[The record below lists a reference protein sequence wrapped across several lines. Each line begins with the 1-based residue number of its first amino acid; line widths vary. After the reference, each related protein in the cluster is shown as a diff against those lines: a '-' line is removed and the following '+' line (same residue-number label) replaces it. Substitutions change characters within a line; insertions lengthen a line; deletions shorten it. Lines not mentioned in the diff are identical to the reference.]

1 MRIRPRL
8 SASHKCRTRTC
19 RSRPPL
25 TSNFTQYAF
34 FISTSQLLAML
45 CARRCQGNQ
54 TYGRAGSDA
63 NKGRRTWPRERI
75 PDFRFCARLL
85 VPPPLTC
92 CSRLRLQFDC
102 LNFIR
107 QNPKCFIVT
116 YTWQQPRPPDV
127 VVGGEGAAC
136 VRVYMPKASCYLW
149 SHFSVISAPFSLA

>member
-1 MRIRPRL
+1 MMRIRPRL

-34 FISTSQLLAML
+34 FISNSQLLAML
-45 CARRCQGNQ
+45 CARCFQGNQ

-63 NKGRRTWPRERI
+63 NKGRRTWPREQGYALTS
-75 PDFRFCARLL
+75 DFVHASLCH
-85 VPPPLTC
+85 PPLTC
-92 CSRLRLQFDC
+92 WARLRLQFDC

-136 VRVYMPKASCYLW
+136 VRVYMPKASCYL
-149 SHFSVISAPFSLA
+149 